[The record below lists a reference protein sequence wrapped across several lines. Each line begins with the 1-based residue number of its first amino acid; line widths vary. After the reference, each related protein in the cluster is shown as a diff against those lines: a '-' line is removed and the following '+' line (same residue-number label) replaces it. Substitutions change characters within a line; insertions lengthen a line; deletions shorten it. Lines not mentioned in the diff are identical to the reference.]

1 MADEQNP
8 FAHLNAPAQPAP
20 VQAQPTDRGVVIVN
34 PAVREQERAEESQ
47 AMEAERLRLSQAG
60 ELRSGREETRTT
72 AENLRREYRGLPAVE
87 DYENAITNY
96 AAGLRTAPNGSG
108 DLALVYNFAKIV
120 DPGAAVQQGD
130 MENIQSTDARLPA
143 AAQNALRQ
151 LRLSDGVFTD
161 EAREGLRREMHN
173 IISQRNLA
181 YRAARDQYRQ
191 IALSPEYGVDPD
203 LVIGQHSG
211 TPFREQISEYW
222 AAQQAAQEPQATT
235 AAEYGAGGEGPALGI
250 VSEQES
256 ADYWGGEPAFNS
268 AGQPVGA
275 GYNGPLFDRAGNRMG
290 TVVTVTAGDVRE
302 EMSLPESILET
313 ITGSERSTPE
323 IEALPD
329 WTDMPVT
336 EGIFDDPG
344 KMLQVAAATMMS
356 SPAETAQI
364 IQSQFPGVRVRQD
377 AAGNYI
383 LRSPIDGQEYAIK
396 PGFRASDIPRA
407 AGAVLAFTPAGRAT
421 TVPGAFM
428 AEAATQAGMEALQAG
443 TGGTFNPEEVLMA
456 GVGGAALPAAGTVIR
471 TIREARAARQAVPEV
486 PPVGGAVPEMPPSP
500 PAGAAPPPA
509 GGAAPEVSAPTP
521 TPPRAPSVAE
531 QQGISE
537 EMVSL
542 ARRAAGRGPGSSAA
556 RAELRAAVEADPALI
571 QQAETLGL
579 ELPAD
584 VFSAN
589 QQLKNLIG
597 LARSQPGSAAE
608 AGWQQTVTNSAQ
620 QVEQSLTEM
629 GASRDLAGLSDE
641 VFTRLNSNMES
652 LQRQGDELR
661 EAVNANLNM
670 QSRVEATNLQ
680 DALAQT
686 INDLG
691 GIEEATQAM
700 TSQERRLLQ
709 ALGVGETPK
718 QPTYAYMDR
727 LRREIGDA
735 LNTGTGPW
743 ADTERVTLQR
753 YYNALADDRIA
764 HVARELGQDAADDLA
779 ASNQIFQAMYAARDE
794 MTNLFGRD
802 LDKGIGAQIRS
813 VIAQGARGDTTNLRR
828 LMAVIPEDMRA
839 DVAFSGILANARS
852 RGAEGGFSFLN
863 FRNTYRA
870 IRENAPVYRELAR
883 NMTESQRTFLDNLY
897 AVSGGIADAQRRIIP
912 TGRARGG
919 PAAEIN
925 AQSLTQKIVEQAT
938 RRGVGAASGMGGT
951 LIAGGDLMIGL
962 PLAAAMESAMAYL
975 GRSGASNLDR
985 VSDVIGSAAYRDL
998 VNEAGRGGNMT
1009 RAINRLANSR
1019 PFGLFARSLGLDT
1032 QDARRAWIRS
1042 ALAVATVAAPEQS
1055 EPIKVRPPA
1064 GAITVKPQQ

>member
-1 MADEQNP
+1 MATDPENIY
-8 FAHLNAPAQPAP
+8 AQRAAERGEPQPTAP

-34 PAVREQERAEESQ
+34 PAIRQEARAEQSQ
-47 AMEAERLRLSQAG
+47 AMEAERLGLSEAG
-60 ELRSGREETRTT
+60 EARAGRQETRTT
-72 AENLRREYRGLPAVE
+72 LKNLREEYRGLPAVK

-173 IISQRNLA
+173 LISQRNLA

-191 IALSPEYGVDPD
+191 LALSPEYGVNPD

-211 TPFREQISEYW
+211 ALFREQISEYW
-222 AAQQAAQEPQATT
+222 AAQQAAQEPQEEEAARVSGTGDFMTAEDRELQGRLRSAYNAGATLEELQAISAEYNRTFPISTQEALDAARQEGREIGVQPSGRRT
-235 AAEYGAGGEGPALGI
+235 AAEETLGG
-250 VSEQES
+250 VSES
-256 ADYWGGEPAFNS
+256 
-268 AGQPVGA
+268 PVGA
-275 GYNGPLFDRAGNRMG
+275 YFVGATNALLSGGLDEIGGALGMDAETIQLAKEQLREDYPVSSFTGEVSGQALQFALTRRAGVP
-290 TVVTVTAGDVRE
+290 TQYQPAAEVVQGAAYGFGE
-302 EMSLPESILET
+302 APE
-313 ITGSERSTPE
+313 GERLT
-323 IEALPD
+323 
-329 WTDMPVT
+329 
-336 EGIFDDPG
+336 
-344 KMLQVAAATMMS
+344 
-356 SPAETAQI
+356 
-364 IQSQFPGVRVRQD
+364 
-377 AAGNYI
+377 
-383 LRSPIDGQEYAIK
+383 
-396 PGFRASDIPRA
+396 
-407 AGAVLAFTPAGRAT
+407 
-421 TVPGAFM
+421 
-428 AEAATQAGMEALQAG
+428 
-443 TGGTFNPEEVLMA
+443 
-456 GVGGAALPAAGTVIR
+456 GAALGGGGAVVGQQVAQRILEPGVQAIIQRISRDTGAP
-471 TIREARAARQAVPEV
+471 REAVEQLVEESFGGGAARQAEV
-486 PPVGGAVPEMPPSP
+486 
-500 PAGAAPPPA
+500 PPA
-509 GGAAPEVSAPTP
+509 GGAAPEVPAPTP
-521 TPPRAPSVAE
+521 TAPPAPSVAE

-542 ARRAAGRGPGSSAA
+542 ARRASGRGPGSSAA
-556 RAELRAAVEADPALI
+556 RAELREAIEADPALV
-571 QQAETLGL
+571 QQAEALGL

-589 QQLKNLIG
+589 VQVKNLTG

-608 AGWQQTVTNSAQ
+608 AGWQETVSNSAR
-620 QVEQSLTEM
+620 QVEESLTEM

-680 DALAQT
+680 DALSDT
-686 INDLG
+686 INQLG

-735 LNTGTGPW
+735 LNKGTGPW

-813 VIAQGARGDTTNLRR
+813 VIAQGARGNTTNLRR

-852 RGAEGGFSFLN
+852 RGAEGGFSFPN

-870 IRENAPVYRELAR
+870 IRENEPVYRELAR

-897 AVSGGIADAQRRIIP
+897 GVSQGIADAQSRIIS

-938 RRGVGAASGMGGT
+938 RRGVGAGTGMLGGT
-951 LIAGGDLMIGL
+951 LLGDVTMGIPAAVALESGL
-962 PLAAAMESAMAYL
+962 AYL
-975 GRSGASNLDR
+975 GRGGASNLDR
-985 VSDVIGSAAYRDL
+985 VSEVIGSAAYRDL
-998 VNEAGRGGNMT
+998 VNEAARGGNMT

-1019 PFGLFARSLGLDT
+1019 PFGLFARGLGLNT

-1042 ALAVATVAAPEQS
+1042 ALAVGATEQVGG
-1055 EPIKVRPPA
+1055 EPA
-1064 GAITVKPQQ
+1064 QADSQAIVVEAQQ

>member
-1 MADEQNP
+1 MATDPENIY
-8 FAHLNAPAQPAP
+8 AQRAAERGQP
-20 VQAQPTDRGVVIVN
+20 QPTAPTAAIRPIIGTTTPEERARQAEEEARARRGEARAETGLSLQIESAERGEREYTQRLIGDYRQQFLGMPEVRDFREVANSARQIIALAEGARTEEDERAMSDMALVFSFMKALD
-34 PAVREQERAEESQ
+34 PGSTVREGEYASTRNAAGIPDRIRTAYNNLISGEGLSPTQRAEMGRVARTLYNQRLVGYNEMAEIYGGLIADAGGDPARQGVITYDPYDLPS
-47 AMEAERLRLSQAG
+47 AMEQPQEEGAARVSGTGDFMTAEDRELQGRLRSAYNAGATLEELQAISAEYNRTLPISTQEALDAGRREGRDIRVLPSGRRTVAEETLGGVAESPVGAYFVGATNALLSGGMDEIGNALGMDAETIQLSKEQLRKDYPASSFAG
-60 ELRSGREETRTT
+60 EVSGQMLQSIPVMRGGQALGLGT
-72 AENLRREYRGLPAVE
+72 RGL
-87 DYENAITNY
+87 
-96 AAGLRTAPNGSG
+96 G
-108 DLALVYNFAKIV
+108 ALEVV
-120 DPGAAVQQGD
+120 QGAA
-130 MENIQSTDARLPA
+130 
-143 AAQNALRQ
+143 
-151 LRLSDGVFTD
+151 
-161 EAREGLRREMHN
+161 
-173 IISQRNLA
+173 
-181 YRAARDQYRQ
+181 
-191 IALSPEYGVDPD
+191 
-203 LVIGQHSG
+203 
-211 TPFREQISEYW
+211 
-222 AAQQAAQEPQATT
+222 
-235 AAEYGAGGEGPALGI
+235 YGAGEAPEGERLTGA
-250 VSEQES
+250 
-256 ADYWGGEPAFNS
+256 AF
-268 AGQPVGA
+268 GA
-275 GYNGPLFDRAGNRMG
+275 GGA
-290 TVVTVTAGDVRE
+290 VVGQ
-302 EMSLPESILET
+302 
-313 ITGSERSTPE
+313 
-323 IEALPD
+323 
-329 WTDMPVT
+329 
-336 EGIFDDPG
+336 
-344 KMLQVAAATMMS
+344 QVAQRLIEPGIQA
-356 SPAETAQI
+356 I
-364 IQSQFPGVRVRQD
+364 IQRISRDTG
-377 AAGNYI
+377 A
-383 LRSPIDGQEYAIK
+383 
-396 PGFRASDIPRA
+396 PRE
-407 AGAVLAFTPAGRAT
+407 VIEQLVEESF
-421 TVPGAFM
+421 
-428 AEAATQAGMEALQAG
+428 
-443 TGGTFNPEEVLMA
+443 GG
-456 GVGGAALPAAGTVIR
+456 G
-471 TIREARAARQAVPEV
+471 AARQAEV
-486 PPVGGAVPEMPPSP
+486 PPAGGAVPEMPPSP

-509 GGAAPEVSAPTP
+509 AAAAPEVPAPSP

-537 EMVSL
+537 EMVAL

-579 ELPAD
+579 ELPSD

-589 QQLKNLIG
+589 EQLKNLIG

-608 AGWQQTVTNSAQ
+608 AGWQQTVANSAQ

-641 VFTRLNSNMES
+641 VFTRLNNNMES

-691 GIEEATQAM
+691 GIEEAMQAM

-718 QPTYAYMDR
+718 QPTYAYLDR

-735 LNTGTGPW
+735 LNKGTGPW

-753 YYNALADDRIA
+753 YYNALAEDRIA

-813 VIAQGARGDTTNLRR
+813 VIAQGAGGDTTNLRR

-852 RGAEGGFSFLN
+852 RGAEGAFSFAN

-870 IRENAPVYRELAR
+870 IRENASVYRELAR
-883 NMTESQRTFLDNLY
+883 NMSESQRNFLDNLY
-897 AVSGGIADAQRRIIP
+897 GVSQGIADAQRRIIS

-919 PAAEIN
+919 PAEEIN

-938 RRGVGAASGMGGT
+938 RRGVGAGTGMLGGT
-951 LIAGGDLMIGL
+951 LLGDVTMGIPAAVALEAGL
-962 PLAAAMESAMAYL
+962 AYL
-975 GRSGASNLDR
+975 GRGGASNLDR
-985 VSDVIGSAAYRDL
+985 VSEVIGSAAYRDL

-1019 PFGLFARSLGLDT
+1019 PFGLFARGLGLNT

-1042 ALAVATVAAPEQS
+1042 ALTTGTVSNMGGGQEQTGPQ
-1055 EPIKVRPPA
+1055 PIMV
-1064 GAITVKPQQ
+1064 GPQQ